1 MKKQSPI
8 IKILLFPI
16 NLLKYEALGIYYTCY
31 ALLYPFI
38 FIFNKIG
45 DIIFKNYEKSS
56 KKNSDIK
63 EMVEEEVNLDSGI
76 SAFKDEEKQVEKKDS
91 KKETKKEDQYKL
103 EYTETLEDKWN
114 KFYNNLS
121 FVKKKK
127 EKDLA
132 QNRSLFEILQTDTER
147 SEKPVT
153 YKYVALDNSGKKV
166 TNTFYAY
173 SKMEVY
179 TYLTGEGYTVL
190 SIETS
195 KYIELFYGPSEFN
208 NFHFK
213 NKDLIFWLTQLS
225 TYLKAGIT
233 LTDSM
238 RILGKQMSKSPRK
251 KKVFDS
257 IIYNLTLGE
266 SFSSALE
273 KQRNSFPALLISMVK
288 AAEATG
294 ELEETLDDLADY
306 YTELENT
313 RKAMINAMSYP
324 AIISIFSIAVVVFI
338 LLYVIPQFEGVY
350 SSTGATLNGYTLW
363 ILNLSKFFDK
373 NFAYIMAGLV
383 LIISV
388 IIALY
393 KNVKSFRKNFQ
404 IFAMKL
410 PLFGNIIIY
419 KEMNIFA
426 KTFASLLKNNVFITD
441 SMNLLSEITTN
452 EVYKEI
458 MFRTINNIARGEK
471 ISTSFKD
478 QWAVPEVAYYMI
490 VTGESTGEL
499 AAMMSKVADYYQ
511 TEHKTIINNMKNFIE
526 PAMII
531 FLAVIVGGIVLAVI
545 LPMFSLYSQ
554 IK

>member
-1 MKKQSPI
+1 MNNQNI
-8 IKILLFPI
+8 ILKILLFPF
-16 NLLKYEALGIYYTCY
+16 NLLKYEVLGIYYTIY

-45 DIIFKNYEKSS
+45 DKIFNNYEK
-56 KKNSDIK
+56 KQKNKVGI
-63 EMVEEEVNLDSGI
+63 ETLEEETVNLDSGVE
-76 SAFKDEEKQVEKKDS
+76 AF
-91 KKETKKEDQYKL
+91 KKETEKTKLNNEPAQKEETKLKYKP
-103 EYTETLEDKWN
+103 TLEDKWQD
-114 KFYNNLS
+114 FYNNLS
-121 FVKKKK
+121 FVKKQK
-127 EKDLA
+127 EA
-132 QNRSLFEILQTDTER
+132 QKIQNQSLYAALQTDTER

-153 YKYVALDNSGKKV
+153 YKYTAIDSSGKKV
-166 TNTFYAY
+166 TGVFYTY

-179 TYLTGEGYTVL
+179 TYLTNEGNTVL
-190 SIETS
+190 TIETN

-208 NFHFK
+208 NYRFR

-238 RILGKQMSKSPRK
+238 RILGKQISKSPRK
-251 KKVFDS
+251 KRVFDS

-294 ELEETLDDLADY
+294 ELEETLDDLASY
-306 YTELENT
+306 YTELDNT

-324 AIISIFSIAVVVFI
+324 AIISVFSIAVVVFI
-338 LLYVIPQFEGVY
+338 MLYVIPQFEGVY
-350 SSTGATLNGYTLW
+350 ASTEATLNGYTLW
-363 ILNLSKFFDK
+363 VINLSKFFDK
-373 NFAYIMAGLV
+373 NFVYLLSGFI
-383 LIISV
+383 LIIVV
-388 IIALY
+388 IIIFY
-393 KNVKSFRKNFQ
+393 KKVKSFRKSLQ

-410 PLFGNIIIY
+410 PIFGKIIIY
-419 KEMNIFA
+419 KEMNVFA

-441 SMNLLSEITTN
+441 SMNLLSEITKN

-458 MFRTINNIARGEK
+458 MFKTINNIAKGEK
-471 ISTSFKD
+471 ISESFKN
-478 QWAVPEVAYYMI
+478 QWAVPEVAYFMI

-499 AAMMSKVADYYQ
+499 AAMMDKVAQYYQ

-526 PAMII
+526 PTMII
-531 FLAVIVGGIVLAVI
+531 FLAVVVGGIVLAVI
-545 LPMFSLYSQ
+545 LPMFSLYNQ

>member
-1 MKKQSPI
+1 MNNQNI
-8 IKILLFPI
+8 ILKILLFPF
-16 NLLKYEALGIYYTCY
+16 NLLKYEVLGIYYTIY

-45 DIIFKNYEKSS
+45 DKIFNNYEK
-56 KKNSDIK
+56 KQKNKVGI
-63 EMVEEEVNLDSGI
+63 ETLEEETINLDSGVE
-76 SAFKDEEKQVEKKDS
+76 AF
-91 KKETKKEDQYKL
+91 KKETEKTKLNNEPAQKEETKL
-103 EYTETLEDKWN
+103 EYKPTLEDKWQD
-114 KFYNNLS
+114 FYNNLS
-121 FVKKKK
+121 FVKKQK
-127 EKDLA
+127 EA
-132 QNRSLFEILQTDTER
+132 QKIQNQSLYAALQTDTER

-153 YKYVALDNSGKKV
+153 YKYTAIDSSGKKV
-166 TNTFYAY
+166 TGVFYAY

-179 TYLTGEGYTVL
+179 TYLTNEGNTVL
-190 SIETS
+190 TIETN

-208 NFHFK
+208 NYRFR

-251 KKVFDS
+251 KRVFDS

-294 ELEETLDDLADY
+294 ELEETLDDLASY
-306 YTELENT
+306 YTELDNT

-324 AIISIFSIAVVVFI
+324 AIISVFSVAVVVFI
-338 LLYVIPQFEGVY
+338 MLYVIPQFEGVY
-350 SSTGATLNGYTLW
+350 ASTEATLNGYTLW
-363 ILNLSKFFDK
+363 VLNLSKFFDK
-373 NFAYIMAGLV
+373 NFVYLLSGFI
-383 LIISV
+383 LIIVV
-388 IIALY
+388 IIIFY
-393 KNVKSFRKNFQ
+393 KKIKSFRKSLQ

-410 PLFGNIIIY
+410 PIFGKIIIY
-419 KEMNIFA
+419 KEMNVFA

-441 SMNLLSEITTN
+441 SMNLLSEITKN

-458 MFRTINNIARGEK
+458 MFKTINNIAKGEK
-471 ISTSFKD
+471 ISESFKN
-478 QWAVPEVAYYMI
+478 QWAVPEVAYFMI

-499 AAMMSKVADYYQ
+499 AAMMDKVAEYYQ

-526 PAMII
+526 PTMII
-531 FLAVIVGGIVLAVI
+531 FLAVVVGGIVLAVI
-545 LPMFSLYSQ
+545 LPMFSLYNQ

>member
-1 MKKQSPI
+1 MNNQNI
-8 IKILLFPI
+8 ILKILLFPF
-16 NLLKYEALGIYYTCY
+16 NLLKYEVLGIYYTIY

-45 DIIFKNYEKSS
+45 DKIFNNYEK
-56 KKNSDIK
+56 KQKNKVGI
-63 EMVEEEVNLDSGI
+63 ETLEEETVNLDSGVE
-76 SAFKDEEKQVEKKDS
+76 AF
-91 KKETKKEDQYKL
+91 KKETEKTKLNNEPAQKEETKLKYKP
-103 EYTETLEDKWN
+103 TLEDKWQD
-114 KFYNNLS
+114 FYNNLS
-121 FVKKKK
+121 FVKKQK
-127 EKDLA
+127 EA
-132 QNRSLFEILQTDTER
+132 QKIQNQSLYAALQTDTER

-153 YKYVALDNSGKKV
+153 YKYTAIDSSGKKV
-166 TNTFYAY
+166 TGVFYAY

-179 TYLTGEGYTVL
+179 TYLTNEGNTVL
-190 SIETS
+190 TIETS

-208 NFHFK
+208 NYRFR

-238 RILGKQMSKSPRK
+238 RILGKQISKSPRK
-251 KKVFDS
+251 KRVFDS

-294 ELEETLDDLADY
+294 ELEETLDDLASY
-306 YTELENT
+306 YTELDNT

-324 AIISIFSIAVVVFI
+324 AIISVFSVAVVVFI
-338 LLYVIPQFEGVY
+338 MLYVIPQFEGVY
-350 SSTGATLNGYTLW
+350 ASTEATLNGYTLW
-363 ILNLSKFFDK
+363 VINLSKFFDK
-373 NFAYIMAGLV
+373 NFVYLLSGFI
-383 LIISV
+383 LIIVV
-388 IIALY
+388 IIIFY
-393 KNVKSFRKNFQ
+393 KKVKSFRKSLQ

-410 PLFGNIIIY
+410 PIFGKIIIY
-419 KEMNIFA
+419 KEMNVFA

-441 SMNLLSEITTN
+441 SMNLLSEITKN

-458 MFRTINNIARGEK
+458 MFKTINNIAKGEK
-471 ISTSFKD
+471 ISESFKN
-478 QWAVPEVAYYMI
+478 QWAVPEVAYFMI

-499 AAMMSKVADYYQ
+499 AAMMDKVAQYYQ

-526 PAMII
+526 PTMII
-531 FLAVIVGGIVLAVI
+531 FLAVVVGGIVLAVI
-545 LPMFSLYSQ
+545 LPMFSLYNQ

>member
-1 MKKQSPI
+1 MNNQNI
-8 IKILLFPI
+8 ILKILLFPF
-16 NLLKYEALGIYYTCY
+16 NLLKYEVLGIYYTIY

-45 DIIFKNYEKSS
+45 DKIFNNYEK
-56 KKNSDIK
+56 KQKNKVGI
-63 EMVEEEVNLDSGI
+63 ETLEEETVNLDSGVE
-76 SAFKDEEKQVEKKDS
+76 AF
-91 KKETKKEDQYKL
+91 KKETEKTKLNNELAQKEETKLKYKP
-103 EYTETLEDKWN
+103 TLEDKWQD
-114 KFYNNLS
+114 FYNNLS
-121 FVKKKK
+121 FVKKQK
-127 EKDLA
+127 EA
-132 QNRSLFEILQTDTER
+132 QKIQNQSLYAALQTDTER

-153 YKYVALDNSGKKV
+153 YKYTAIDSSGKKV
-166 TNTFYAY
+166 TGVFYAY

-179 TYLTGEGYTVL
+179 TYLTNEGNTVL
-190 SIETS
+190 TIETN

-208 NFHFK
+208 NYRFR

-238 RILGKQMSKSPRK
+238 RILGKQISKSPRK
-251 KKVFDS
+251 KRVFDS

-294 ELEETLDDLADY
+294 ELEETLDDLASY
-306 YTELENT
+306 YTELDNT

-324 AIISIFSIAVVVFI
+324 AIISVFSVAVVVFI
-338 LLYVIPQFEGVY
+338 MLYVIPQFEGVY
-350 SSTGATLNGYTLW
+350 ASTEATLNGYTLW
-363 ILNLSKFFDK
+363 VINLSKFFDK
-373 NFAYIMAGLV
+373 NFVYLLSGFI
-383 LIISV
+383 LIIVV
-388 IIALY
+388 IIIFY
-393 KNVKSFRKNFQ
+393 KKVKSFRKSLQ

-410 PLFGNIIIY
+410 PIFGKIIIY
-419 KEMNIFA
+419 KEMNVFA

-441 SMNLLSEITTN
+441 SMNLLSEITKN

-458 MFRTINNIARGEK
+458 MFKTINNIAKGEK
-471 ISTSFKD
+471 ISESFKN
-478 QWAVPEVAYYMI
+478 QWAVPEVAYFMI

-499 AAMMSKVADYYQ
+499 AAMMDKVAQYYQ

-526 PAMII
+526 PTMII
-531 FLAVIVGGIVLAVI
+531 FLAVVVGGIVLAVI
-545 LPMFSLYSQ
+545 LPMFSLYNQ

>member
-1 MKKQSPI
+1 MNNQNI
-8 IKILLFPI
+8 ILKILLFPF
-16 NLLKYEALGIYYTCY
+16 NLLKYEVLGIYYTIY

-45 DIIFKNYEKSS
+45 DKIFNNYEK
-56 KKNSDIK
+56 KQKNKVGI
-63 EMVEEEVNLDSGI
+63 ETLEEETINLDSGVE
-76 SAFKDEEKQVEKKDS
+76 AF
-91 KKETKKEDQYKL
+91 KKETEKTKLNNEPAQKEETKL
-103 EYTETLEDKWN
+103 EYKPTLEDKWQD
-114 KFYNNLS
+114 FYNNLS
-121 FVKKKK
+121 FVKKQK
-127 EKDLA
+127 EA
-132 QNRSLFEILQTDTER
+132 QKIQNQSLYAALQTDTER

-153 YKYVALDNSGKKV
+153 YKYTAIDSSGKKV
-166 TNTFYAY
+166 TGVFYAY

-179 TYLTGEGYTVL
+179 TYLTNEGNTVL
-190 SIETS
+190 TIETN

-208 NFHFK
+208 NYRFR

-251 KKVFDS
+251 KRVFDS

-294 ELEETLDDLADY
+294 ELEETLDDLASY
-306 YTELENT
+306 YTELDNT

-324 AIISIFSIAVVVFI
+324 AIISVFSVAVVVFI
-338 LLYVIPQFEGVY
+338 MLYVIPQFEGVY
-350 SSTGATLNGYTLW
+350 ASTEATLNGYTLW
-363 ILNLSKFFDK
+363 VINLSKFFDK
-373 NFAYIMAGLV
+373 NFVYLLSGFI
-383 LIISV
+383 LIIVV
-388 IIALY
+388 IIILY
-393 KNVKSFRKNFQ
+393 KKVKSFRKSLQ

-410 PLFGNIIIY
+410 PIFGKIIIY
-419 KEMNIFA
+419 KEMNVFA

-441 SMNLLSEITTN
+441 SMNLLSEITKN

-458 MFRTINNIARGEK
+458 MFKTINNIAKGEK
-471 ISTSFKD
+471 ISESFKN
-478 QWAVPEVAYYMI
+478 QWAVPEVAYFMI

-499 AAMMSKVADYYQ
+499 AAMMDKVAQYYQ

-526 PAMII
+526 PTMII
-531 FLAVIVGGIVLAVI
+531 FLAVVVGGIVLAVI
-545 LPMFSLYSQ
+545 LPMFSLYNQ

>member
-1 MKKQSPI
+1 MNNQNI
-8 IKILLFPI
+8 ILKILLFPF
-16 NLLKYEALGIYYTCY
+16 NLLKYEVLGIYYTIY

-45 DIIFKNYEKSS
+45 DKIFNNYEK
-56 KKNSDIK
+56 KQKNKVGI
-63 EMVEEEVNLDSGI
+63 ETLEEETINLDSGVE
-76 SAFKDEEKQVEKKDS
+76 AF
-91 KKETKKEDQYKL
+91 KKETKKTKLNNEPAQKEETKL
-103 EYTETLEDKWN
+103 EYKPTLEDKWQD
-114 KFYNNLS
+114 FYNNLS
-121 FVKKKK
+121 FVKKQK
-127 EKDLA
+127 EA
-132 QNRSLFEILQTDTER
+132 QKIQNQNLYAALQTDTER

-153 YKYVALDNSGKKV
+153 YKYTAIDSSGKKV
-166 TNTFYAY
+166 TGVFYAY

-179 TYLTGEGYTVL
+179 TYLTNEGNTVL
-190 SIETS
+190 TIETN

-208 NFHFK
+208 NYRFR

-251 KKVFDS
+251 KRVFDS

-294 ELEETLDDLADY
+294 ELEETLDDLASY
-306 YTELENT
+306 YTELDNT

-324 AIISIFSIAVVVFI
+324 AIISVFSVAVVVFI
-338 LLYVIPQFEGVY
+338 MLYVIPQFEGVY
-350 SSTGATLNGYTLW
+350 ASTEATLNGYTLW
-363 ILNLSKFFDK
+363 VLNLSKFFDK
-373 NFAYIMAGLV
+373 NFVYLLSGFI
-383 LIISV
+383 LIIVV
-388 IIALY
+388 IIIFY
-393 KNVKSFRKNFQ
+393 KKVKSFRKSLQ

-410 PLFGNIIIY
+410 PIFGKIIIY
-419 KEMNIFA
+419 KEMNVFA

-441 SMNLLSEITTN
+441 SMNLLSEITKN

-458 MFRTINNIARGEK
+458 MFKTINNIAKGEK
-471 ISTSFKD
+471 ISESFKN
-478 QWAVPEVAYYMI
+478 QWAVPEVAYFMI

-499 AAMMSKVADYYQ
+499 AAMMDKVAQYYQ

-526 PAMII
+526 PTMII
-531 FLAVIVGGIVLAVI
+531 FLAVVVGGIVLAVI
-545 LPMFSLYSQ
+545 LPMFSLYNQ

>member
-1 MKKQSPI
+1 MNNQNI
-8 IKILLFPI
+8 ILKILLFPF
-16 NLLKYEALGIYYTCY
+16 NLLKYEVLGIYYTIY

-45 DIIFKNYEKSS
+45 DKIFNNYEK
-56 KKNSDIK
+56 KQKNKVGI
-63 EMVEEEVNLDSGI
+63 ETLEEETINLDSGVE
-76 SAFKDEEKQVEKKDS
+76 AF
-91 KKETKKEDQYKL
+91 KKETKKTKLNNEPAQKEETKL
-103 EYTETLEDKWN
+103 EYKPTLEDKWQD
-114 KFYNNLS
+114 FYNNLS
-121 FVKKKK
+121 FVKKQK
-127 EKDLA
+127 EA
-132 QNRSLFEILQTDTER
+132 QKIQNQSLYAALQTDTER

-153 YKYVALDNSGKKV
+153 YKYTAIDSSGKKV
-166 TNTFYAY
+166 TGVFYAY

-179 TYLTGEGYTVL
+179 TYLTNEGNTVL
-190 SIETS
+190 TIETS

-208 NFHFK
+208 NYRFR

-251 KKVFDS
+251 KRVFDS

-294 ELEETLDDLADY
+294 ELEETLDDLASY
-306 YTELENT
+306 YTELDNT

-324 AIISIFSIAVVVFI
+324 AIISVFSVAVVVFI
-338 LLYVIPQFEGVY
+338 MLYVIPQFEGVY
-350 SSTGATLNGYTLW
+350 ASTEATLNGYTLW
-363 ILNLSKFFDK
+363 VLNLSKFFDK
-373 NFAYIMAGLV
+373 NFVYLLSGFI
-383 LIISV
+383 LIIVV
-388 IIALY
+388 IIIFY
-393 KNVKSFRKNFQ
+393 KKVKSFRKSLQ

-410 PLFGNIIIY
+410 PIFGKIIIY
-419 KEMNIFA
+419 KEMNVFA

-441 SMNLLSEITTN
+441 SMNLLSEITKN

-458 MFRTINNIARGEK
+458 MFKTINNIAKGEK
-471 ISTSFKD
+471 ISESFKN
-478 QWAVPEVAYYMI
+478 QWAVPEVAYFMI

-499 AAMMSKVADYYQ
+499 AAMMDKVAQYYQ

-526 PAMII
+526 PTMII
-531 FLAVIVGGIVLAVI
+531 FLAVVVGGIVLAVI
-545 LPMFSLYSQ
+545 LPMFSLYNQ

>member
-1 MKKQSPI
+1 MNNQNI
-8 IKILLFPI
+8 ILKILLFPF
-16 NLLKYEALGIYYTCY
+16 NLLKYEVLGIYYTIY

-45 DIIFKNYEKSS
+45 DKIFNNYEK
-56 KKNSDIK
+56 KQKNKVGI
-63 EMVEEEVNLDSGI
+63 ETLEEETINLDSGVE
-76 SAFKDEEKQVEKKDS
+76 AF
-91 KKETKKEDQYKL
+91 KKETEKTKLNNEPAQKEEDKL
-103 EYTETLEDKWN
+103 EYKPTLEDKWQD
-114 KFYNNLS
+114 FYNNLS
-121 FVKKKK
+121 FVKKQK
-127 EKDLA
+127 EA
-132 QNRSLFEILQTDTER
+132 QKIQNQSLYAALQTDTER

-153 YKYVALDNSGKKV
+153 YKYTAIDSSGKKV
-166 TNTFYAY
+166 TGVFYAY

-179 TYLTGEGYTVL
+179 TYLTNEGNTVL
-190 SIETS
+190 TIETN

-208 NFHFK
+208 NYRFR

-238 RILGKQMSKSPRK
+238 RILGKQISKSPRK
-251 KKVFDS
+251 KRVFDS

-294 ELEETLDDLADY
+294 ELEETLDDLASY
-306 YTELENT
+306 YTELDNT

-324 AIISIFSIAVVVFI
+324 AIISVFSIAVVVFI
-338 LLYVIPQFEGVY
+338 MLYVIPQFEGVY
-350 SSTGATLNGYTLW
+350 ASTEATLNGYTLW
-363 ILNLSKFFDK
+363 VINLSKFFDK
-373 NFAYIMAGLV
+373 NFMYLLSGFI
-383 LIISV
+383 LIIVV
-388 IIALY
+388 IIIFY
-393 KNVKSFRKNFQ
+393 KKVKSFRKSLQ

-410 PLFGNIIIY
+410 PIFGKIIIY
-419 KEMNIFA
+419 KEMNVFA

-441 SMNLLSEITTN
+441 SMNLLSEITKN

-458 MFRTINNIARGEK
+458 MFKTINNIAKGEK
-471 ISTSFKD
+471 ISESFKN
-478 QWAVPEVAYYMI
+478 QWAVPEVAYFMI

-499 AAMMSKVADYYQ
+499 AAMMDKVAQYYQ

-526 PAMII
+526 PTMII
-531 FLAVIVGGIVLAVI
+531 FLAVVVGGIVLAVI
-545 LPMFSLYSQ
+545 LPMFSLYNQ

>member
-1 MKKQSPI
+1 MNNQNI
-8 IKILLFPI
+8 ILKILLFPF
-16 NLLKYEALGIYYTCY
+16 NLLKYEVLGIYYTIY

-45 DIIFKNYEKSS
+45 DKIFNNYEK
-56 KKNSDIK
+56 KQKNKVGI
-63 EMVEEEVNLDSGI
+63 ETLEEETVNLDSGVE
-76 SAFKDEEKQVEKKDS
+76 AF
-91 KKETKKEDQYKL
+91 KKETEKTKLNNEPAQKEEDKL
-103 EYTETLEDKWN
+103 EYKPTLEDKWQD
-114 KFYNNLS
+114 FYNNLS
-121 FVKKKK
+121 FVKKQK
-127 EKDLA
+127 EA
-132 QNRSLFEILQTDTER
+132 QKIQNQSLYAALQTDTER

-153 YKYVALDNSGKKV
+153 YKYTAIDSSGKKV
-166 TNTFYAY
+166 TGVFYAY

-179 TYLTGEGYTVL
+179 TYLTNEGNTVL
-190 SIETS
+190 TIETN

-208 NFHFK
+208 NYRFR

-238 RILGKQMSKSPRK
+238 RILGKQISKSPRK
-251 KKVFDS
+251 KRVFDS

-294 ELEETLDDLADY
+294 ELEETLDDLASY
-306 YTELENT
+306 YTELDNT

-324 AIISIFSIAVVVFI
+324 AIISVFSIAVVVFI
-338 LLYVIPQFEGVY
+338 MLYVIPQFEGVY
-350 SSTGATLNGYTLW
+350 ASTEATLNGYTLW
-363 ILNLSKFFDK
+363 VINLSKFFDK
-373 NFAYIMAGLV
+373 NFVYLLSGFI
-383 LIISV
+383 LIIVV
-388 IIALY
+388 IIIFY
-393 KNVKSFRKNFQ
+393 KKVKSFRKSLQ

-410 PLFGNIIIY
+410 PIFGKIIIY
-419 KEMNIFA
+419 KEMNVFA

-441 SMNLLSEITTN
+441 SMNLLSEITKN

-458 MFRTINNIARGEK
+458 MFKTINNIAKGEK
-471 ISTSFKD
+471 ISESFKN
-478 QWAVPEVAYYMI
+478 QWAVPEVAYFMI

-499 AAMMSKVADYYQ
+499 AAMMDKVAQYYQ

-526 PAMII
+526 PTMII
-531 FLAVIVGGIVLAVI
+531 FLAVVVGGIVLAVI
-545 LPMFSLYSQ
+545 LPMFSLYNQ

>member
-1 MKKQSPI
+1 MNNQNI
-8 IKILLFPI
+8 ILKILLFPF
-16 NLLKYEALGIYYTCY
+16 NLLKYEVLGIYYTIY

-45 DIIFKNYEKSS
+45 DKIFNNYEK
-56 KKNSDIK
+56 KQKNKVGI
-63 EMVEEEVNLDSGI
+63 ETLEEETINLDSGVE
-76 SAFKDEEKQVEKKDS
+76 AF
-91 KKETKKEDQYKL
+91 KKETEKTKLNNEPAQKEETKL
-103 EYTETLEDKWN
+103 EYKPTLEDKWQD
-114 KFYNNLS
+114 FYNNLS
-121 FVKKKK
+121 FVKKQK
-127 EKDLA
+127 EA
-132 QNRSLFEILQTDTER
+132 QKIQNQSLYAALQTDTER

-153 YKYVALDNSGKKV
+153 YKYTAIDSSGKKV
-166 TNTFYAY
+166 TGVFYAY

-179 TYLTGEGYTVL
+179 TYLTNEGNTVL
-190 SIETS
+190 TIETS

-208 NFHFK
+208 NYRFR

-251 KKVFDS
+251 KRVFDS

-294 ELEETLDDLADY
+294 ELEETLDDLASY
-306 YTELENT
+306 YTELDNT

-324 AIISIFSIAVVVFI
+324 AIISVFSVAVVVFI
-338 LLYVIPQFEGVY
+338 MLYVIPQFEGVY
-350 SSTGATLNGYTLW
+350 ASTEATLNGYTLW
-363 ILNLSKFFDK
+363 VLNLSKFFDK
-373 NFAYIMAGLV
+373 NFVYLLSGFI
-383 LIISV
+383 LIIVV
-388 IIALY
+388 IIIFY
-393 KNVKSFRKNFQ
+393 KKVKSFRKSLQ

-410 PLFGNIIIY
+410 PIFGKIIIY
-419 KEMNIFA
+419 KEMNVFA

-441 SMNLLSEITTN
+441 SMNLLSEITKN

-458 MFRTINNIARGEK
+458 MFKTINNIAKGEK
-471 ISTSFKD
+471 ISESFKN
-478 QWAVPEVAYYMI
+478 QWAVPEVAYFMI

-499 AAMMSKVADYYQ
+499 AAMMDKVAQYYQ

-526 PAMII
+526 PTMII
-531 FLAVIVGGIVLAVI
+531 FLAVVVGGIVLAVI
-545 LPMFSLYSQ
+545 LPMFSLYNQ

>member
-1 MKKQSPI
+1 MNNQNI
-8 IKILLFPI
+8 ILKILLFPF
-16 NLLKYEALGIYYTCY
+16 NLLKYEVLGIYYTIY

-45 DIIFKNYEKSS
+45 DKIFNNYEK
-56 KKNSDIK
+56 KQKNKVGI
-63 EMVEEEVNLDSGI
+63 ETLEEETVNLDSGVE
-76 SAFKDEEKQVEKKDS
+76 AFN
-91 KKETKKEDQYKL
+91 KETKKTKLNNEPAQKEETKLKYKP
-103 EYTETLEDKWN
+103 TLEDKWQD
-114 KFYNNLS
+114 FYNNLS
-121 FVKKKK
+121 FVKKQK
-127 EKDLA
+127 EA
-132 QNRSLFEILQTDTER
+132 QKIQNQSLYAALQTDTER

-153 YKYVALDNSGKKV
+153 YKYTAIDSSGKKV
-166 TNTFYAY
+166 TGVFYAY

-179 TYLTGEGYTVL
+179 TYLTNEGNTVL
-190 SIETS
+190 TIETS

-208 NFHFK
+208 NYRFR

-251 KKVFDS
+251 KRVFDS

-294 ELEETLDDLADY
+294 ELEETLDDLASY
-306 YTELENT
+306 YTELDNT

-324 AIISIFSIAVVVFI
+324 AIISVFSVAVVVFI
-338 LLYVIPQFEGVY
+338 MLYVIPQFEGVY
-350 SSTGATLNGYTLW
+350 ASTEATLNGYTLW
-363 ILNLSKFFDK
+363 VLNLSKFFDK
-373 NFAYIMAGLV
+373 NFVYLLSGFI
-383 LIISV
+383 LIIVV
-388 IIALY
+388 IIIFY
-393 KNVKSFRKNFQ
+393 KKVKSFRKSLQ

-410 PLFGNIIIY
+410 PIFGKIIIY
-419 KEMNIFA
+419 KEMNVFA

-441 SMNLLSEITTN
+441 SMNLLSEITKN

-458 MFRTINNIARGEK
+458 MFKTINNIAKGEK
-471 ISTSFKD
+471 ISESFKN
-478 QWAVPEVAYYMI
+478 QWAVPEVAYFMI

-499 AAMMSKVADYYQ
+499 AAMMDKVAQYYQ

-526 PAMII
+526 PTMII
-531 FLAVIVGGIVLAVI
+531 FLAVVVGGIVLAVI
-545 LPMFSLYSQ
+545 LPMFSLYNQ

>member
-1 MKKQSPI
+1 MNNQNI
-8 IKILLFPI
+8 ILKILLFPF
-16 NLLKYEALGIYYTCY
+16 NLLKYEVLGIYYTIY
-31 ALLYPFI
+31 ALLYPFV

-45 DIIFKNYEKSS
+45 DKIFNNYEK
-56 KKNSDIK
+56 KQKNKVGI
-63 EMVEEEVNLDSGI
+63 ETLEEETINLDSGVE
-76 SAFKDEEKQVEKKDS
+76 AF
-91 KKETKKEDQYKL
+91 KKETKKTKLNNEPAQKEETKL
-103 EYTETLEDKWN
+103 EYKPTLEDKWQD
-114 KFYNNLS
+114 FYNNLS
-121 FVKKKK
+121 FVKKQK
-127 EKDLA
+127 EA
-132 QNRSLFEILQTDTER
+132 QKIQNQSLYAALQTDTER

-153 YKYVALDNSGKKV
+153 YKYTAIDSSGKKV
-166 TNTFYAY
+166 TGVFYAY

-179 TYLTGEGYTVL
+179 TYLTNEGNTVL
-190 SIETS
+190 TIETS

-208 NFHFK
+208 NYRFR

-251 KKVFDS
+251 KRVFDS

-294 ELEETLDDLADY
+294 ELEETLDDLASY
-306 YTELENT
+306 YTELDNT

-324 AIISIFSIAVVVFI
+324 AIISVFSVAVVVFI
-338 LLYVIPQFEGVY
+338 MLYVIPQFEGVY
-350 SSTGATLNGYTLW
+350 ASTEATLNGYTLW
-363 ILNLSKFFDK
+363 VLNLSKFFDK
-373 NFAYIMAGLV
+373 NFVYLLSGFI
-383 LIISV
+383 LIIVV
-388 IIALY
+388 IIIFY
-393 KNVKSFRKNFQ
+393 KKVKSFRKSLQ

-410 PLFGNIIIY
+410 PIFGKIIIY
-419 KEMNIFA
+419 KEMNVFA

-441 SMNLLSEITTN
+441 SMNLLSEITKN

-458 MFRTINNIARGEK
+458 MFKTINNIAKGEK
-471 ISTSFKD
+471 ISESFKN
-478 QWAVPEVAYYMI
+478 QWAVPEVAYFMI

-499 AAMMSKVADYYQ
+499 AAMMDKVAQYYQ

-526 PAMII
+526 PTMII
-531 FLAVIVGGIVLAVI
+531 FLAVVVGGIVLAVI
-545 LPMFSLYSQ
+545 LPMFSLYNQ

>member
-1 MKKQSPI
+1 MNNQNI
-8 IKILLFPI
+8 ILKILLFPF
-16 NLLKYEALGIYYTCY
+16 NLLKYEVLGIYYTIY

-45 DIIFKNYEKSS
+45 DKIFNNYEK
-56 KKNSDIK
+56 KQKNKVGI
-63 EMVEEEVNLDSGI
+63 ETLEEETINLDSGVE
-76 SAFKDEEKQVEKKDS
+76 AF
-91 KKETKKEDQYKL
+91 KKETEKTKLNNEPAQKEEDKL
-103 EYTETLEDKWN
+103 EYKPTLEDKWQD
-114 KFYNNLS
+114 FYNNLS
-121 FVKKKK
+121 FVKKQK
-127 EKDLA
+127 EA
-132 QNRSLFEILQTDTER
+132 QKIQNQNLYAALQTDTER

-153 YKYVALDNSGKKV
+153 YKYTAIDSSGKKV
-166 TNTFYAY
+166 TGVFYAY

-179 TYLTGEGYTVL
+179 TYLTNEGNTVL
-190 SIETS
+190 TIETN

-208 NFHFK
+208 NYRFR

-238 RILGKQMSKSPRK
+238 RILGKQISKSPRK
-251 KKVFDS
+251 KRVFDS

-294 ELEETLDDLADY
+294 ELEETLDDLASY
-306 YTELENT
+306 YTELDNT

-324 AIISIFSIAVVVFI
+324 AIISVFSIAVVVFI
-338 LLYVIPQFEGVY
+338 MLYVIPQFEGVY
-350 SSTGATLNGYTLW
+350 ASTEATLNGYTLW
-363 ILNLSKFFDK
+363 VINLSKFFDK
-373 NFAYIMAGLV
+373 NFVYLLSGFI
-383 LIISV
+383 LIIVV
-388 IIALY
+388 IIIFY
-393 KNVKSFRKNFQ
+393 KKVKSFRKSLQ

-410 PLFGNIIIY
+410 PIFGKIIIY
-419 KEMNIFA
+419 KEMNVFA

-441 SMNLLSEITTN
+441 SMNLLSEITKN

-458 MFRTINNIARGEK
+458 MFKTINNIAKGEK
-471 ISTSFKD
+471 ISESFKN
-478 QWAVPEVAYYMI
+478 QWAVPEVAYFMI

-499 AAMMSKVADYYQ
+499 AAMMDKVAQYYQ

-526 PAMII
+526 PTMII
-531 FLAVIVGGIVLAVI
+531 FLAVVVGGIVLAVI
-545 LPMFSLYSQ
+545 LPMFSLYNQ

>member
-16 NLLKYEALGIYYTCY
+16 NLLKYEALGIYYTLY

-38 FIFNKIG
+38 FIFNKLG
-45 DIIFKNYEKSS
+45 DVIFKKYEKTS

-63 EMVEEEVNLDSGI
+63 EIVEEEVNLDSGT
-76 SAFKDEEKQVEKKDS
+76 SAFKEESKTKADD
-91 KKETKKEDQYKL
+91 KKEIKQDDPYKI

-121 FVKKKK
+121 FVKKRK
-127 EKDLA
+127 EKELA
-132 QNRSLFEILQTDTER
+132 QNRSLYEILQRDTER
-147 SEKPVT
+147 SEKPLT
-153 YKYVALDNSGKKV
+153 YKYVALDSSGKKV

-179 TYLTGEGYTVL
+179 TYLSGEGYTVL

-208 NFHFK
+208 NFRFK

-238 RILGKQMSKSPRK
+238 RILGKQMSKSPKK

-273 KQRNSFPALLISMVK
+273 KQQNSFPALLISMVK

-294 ELEETLDDLADY
+294 ELEETLDDLANY

-324 AIISIFSIAVVVFI
+324 AIISVFSIGVIVFI
-338 LLYVIPQFEGVY
+338 MLYVIPQFEGVY
-350 SSTGATLNGYTLW
+350 ASTGASLNGYTLW
-363 ILNLSKFFDK
+363 ILNVSKFFDT
-373 NFAYIMAGLV
+373 NFILIMGSIVAII
-383 LIISV
+383 LITV
-388 IIALY
+388 VLY
-393 KNVKSFRKNFQ
+393 KKVKSFRKNLQ
-404 IFAMKL
+404 ILGMKL
-410 PLFGNIIIY
+410 PVFGNIIIY

-511 TEHKTIINNMKNFIE
+511 TEHKTIINNMKSFIE
-526 PAMII
+526 PVMII
-531 FLAVIVGGIVLAVI
+531 FLAVVVGGIVLAVI
-545 LPMFSLYSQ
+545 LPMFSLYNQ

>member
-1 MKKQSPI
+1 MNNQNI
-8 IKILLFPI
+8 ILKILLFPF
-16 NLLKYEALGIYYTCY
+16 NLLKYEVLGIYYTIY

-45 DIIFKNYEKSS
+45 DKIFNNYEK
-56 KKNSDIK
+56 KQKNKVGI
-63 EMVEEEVNLDSGI
+63 ETLEEETVNLDSGVE
-76 SAFKDEEKQVEKKDS
+76 AFN
-91 KKETKKEDQYKL
+91 KETKKTKLNNEPAQKEETKLKYKP
-103 EYTETLEDKWN
+103 TLEDKWQD
-114 KFYNNLS
+114 FYNNLS
-121 FVKKKK
+121 FVKKQK
-127 EKDLA
+127 EA
-132 QNRSLFEILQTDTER
+132 QKIQNQSLYAALQTDTER

-153 YKYVALDNSGKKV
+153 YKYTAIDSSGKKV
-166 TNTFYAY
+166 TGVFYAY

-179 TYLTGEGYTVL
+179 TYLTNEGNTVL
-190 SIETS
+190 TIETN

-208 NFHFK
+208 NYRFR

-251 KKVFDS
+251 KRVFDS

-294 ELEETLDDLADY
+294 ELEETLDDLASY
-306 YTELENT
+306 YTELDNT

-324 AIISIFSIAVVVFI
+324 AIISVFSVAVVVFI
-338 LLYVIPQFEGVY
+338 MLYVIPQFEGVY
-350 SSTGATLNGYTLW
+350 ASTEATLNGYTLW
-363 ILNLSKFFDK
+363 VLNLSKFFDK
-373 NFAYIMAGLV
+373 NFVYLLSGFI
-383 LIISV
+383 LIIVV
-388 IIALY
+388 IIIFY
-393 KNVKSFRKNFQ
+393 KKVKSFRKSLQ

-410 PLFGNIIIY
+410 PIFGKIIIY
-419 KEMNIFA
+419 KEMNVFA

-441 SMNLLSEITTN
+441 SMNLLSEITKN

-458 MFRTINNIARGEK
+458 MFKTINNIAKGEK
-471 ISTSFKD
+471 ISESFKN
-478 QWAVPEVAYYMI
+478 QWAVPEVAYFMI

-499 AAMMSKVADYYQ
+499 AAMMDKVAQYYQ

-526 PAMII
+526 PTMII
-531 FLAVIVGGIVLAVI
+531 FLAVVVGGIVLAVI
-545 LPMFSLYSQ
+545 LPMFSLYNQ

>member
-1 MKKQSPI
+1 MNNQNI
-8 IKILLFPI
+8 ILKILLFPF
-16 NLLKYEALGIYYTCY
+16 NLLKYEVLGIYYTIY

-45 DIIFKNYEKSS
+45 DKIFNNYEK
-56 KKNSDIK
+56 KQKNKVGI
-63 EMVEEEVNLDSGI
+63 ETLEEETVNLDSGVE
-76 SAFKDEEKQVEKKDS
+76 AF
-91 KKETKKEDQYKL
+91 KKETKKTKLNNEPAQKEETKL
-103 EYTETLEDKWN
+103 EYKPTLEDKWQD
-114 KFYNNLS
+114 FYNNLS
-121 FVKKKK
+121 FVKKQK
-127 EKDLA
+127 EA
-132 QNRSLFEILQTDTER
+132 QKIQNQSLYAALQTDTER

-153 YKYVALDNSGKKV
+153 YKYTAIDSSGKKV
-166 TNTFYAY
+166 TGVFYAY

-179 TYLTGEGYTVL
+179 TYLTNEGNTVL
-190 SIETS
+190 TIETN

-208 NFHFK
+208 NYRFR

-251 KKVFDS
+251 KRVFDS

-294 ELEETLDDLADY
+294 ELEETLDDLASY
-306 YTELENT
+306 YTELDNT

-324 AIISIFSIAVVVFI
+324 AIISVFSVAVVVFI
-338 LLYVIPQFEGVY
+338 MLYVIPQFEGVY
-350 SSTGATLNGYTLW
+350 ASTEATLNGYTLW
-363 ILNLSKFFDK
+363 VLNLSKFFDK
-373 NFAYIMAGLV
+373 NFVYLLSGFI
-383 LIISV
+383 LIIVV
-388 IIALY
+388 IIIFY
-393 KNVKSFRKNFQ
+393 KKVKSFRKSLQ

-410 PLFGNIIIY
+410 PIFGKIIIY
-419 KEMNIFA
+419 KEMNVFA

-441 SMNLLSEITTN
+441 SMNLLSEITKN

-458 MFRTINNIARGEK
+458 MFKTINNIAKGEK
-471 ISTSFKD
+471 ISESFKN
-478 QWAVPEVAYYMI
+478 QWAVPEVAYFMI

-499 AAMMSKVADYYQ
+499 AAMMDKVAQYYQ

-526 PAMII
+526 PTMII
-531 FLAVIVGGIVLAVI
+531 FLAVVVGGIVLAVI
-545 LPMFSLYSQ
+545 LPMFSLYNQ

>member
-1 MKKQSPI
+1 MNNQNI
-8 IKILLFPI
+8 ILKILLFPF
-16 NLLKYEALGIYYTCY
+16 NLLKYEVLGIYYTIY

-45 DIIFKNYEKSS
+45 DKIFNNYEK
-56 KKNSDIK
+56 KQKNKVGI
-63 EMVEEEVNLDSGI
+63 ETLEEETINLDSGVE
-76 SAFKDEEKQVEKKDS
+76 AF
-91 KKETKKEDQYKL
+91 KKETAKTKLNNEPAQKEETKL
-103 EYTETLEDKWN
+103 EYKPTLEDKWQD
-114 KFYNNLS
+114 FYNNLS
-121 FVKKKK
+121 FVKKQK
-127 EKDLA
+127 EA
-132 QNRSLFEILQTDTER
+132 QKIQNQSLYAALQTDTER

-153 YKYVALDNSGKKV
+153 YKYTAIDSSGKKV
-166 TNTFYAY
+166 TGVFYAY

-179 TYLTGEGYTVL
+179 TYLTNEGNTVL
-190 SIETS
+190 TIETN

-208 NFHFK
+208 NYRFR

-238 RILGKQMSKSPRK
+238 RILGKQISKSPRK
-251 KKVFDS
+251 KRVFDS

-294 ELEETLDDLADY
+294 ELEETLDDLASY
-306 YTELENT
+306 YTELDNT

-324 AIISIFSIAVVVFI
+324 AIISVFSIAVVVFI
-338 LLYVIPQFEGVY
+338 MLYVIPQFEGVY
-350 SSTGATLNGYTLW
+350 ASTEATLNGYTLW
-363 ILNLSKFFDK
+363 VINLSKFFDK
-373 NFAYIMAGLV
+373 NFVYLLSGFI
-383 LIISV
+383 LIIVV
-388 IIALY
+388 IIIFY
-393 KNVKSFRKNFQ
+393 KKVKSFRKSLQ

-410 PLFGNIIIY
+410 PIFGKIIIY
-419 KEMNIFA
+419 KEMNVFA

-441 SMNLLSEITTN
+441 SMNLLSEITKN

-458 MFRTINNIARGEK
+458 MFKTINNIAKGEK
-471 ISTSFKD
+471 ISESFKN
-478 QWAVPEVAYYMI
+478 QWAVPEVAYFMI

-499 AAMMSKVADYYQ
+499 AAMMDKVAQYYQ

-526 PAMII
+526 PTMII
-531 FLAVIVGGIVLAVI
+531 FLAVVVGGIVLAVI
-545 LPMFSLYSQ
+545 LPMFSLYNQ

>member
-1 MKKQSPI
+1 MNNQNI
-8 IKILLFPI
+8 ILKILLFPF
-16 NLLKYEALGIYYTCY
+16 NLLKYEVLGIYYTIY

-45 DIIFKNYEKSS
+45 DKIFNNYEK
-56 KKNSDIK
+56 KQKNKVGI
-63 EMVEEEVNLDSGI
+63 ETLEEETINLDSGVE
-76 SAFKDEEKQVEKKDS
+76 AF
-91 KKETKKEDQYKL
+91 KKETKKTKLNNEPAQKEEDKL
-103 EYTETLEDKWN
+103 EYKPTLEDKWQD
-114 KFYNNLS
+114 FYNNLS
-121 FVKKKK
+121 FVKKQK
-127 EKDLA
+127 EA
-132 QNRSLFEILQTDTER
+132 QKIQNQSLYAALQTDTER

-153 YKYVALDNSGKKV
+153 YKYTAIDSSGKKV
-166 TNTFYAY
+166 TGVFYAY

-179 TYLTGEGYTVL
+179 TYLTNEGNTVL
-190 SIETS
+190 TIETN

-208 NFHFK
+208 NYRFR

-238 RILGKQMSKSPRK
+238 RILGKQISKSPRK
-251 KKVFDS
+251 KRVFDS

-294 ELEETLDDLADY
+294 ELEETLDDLASY
-306 YTELENT
+306 YTELDNT

-324 AIISIFSIAVVVFI
+324 AIISVFSIAVVVFI
-338 LLYVIPQFEGVY
+338 MLYVIPQFEGVY
-350 SSTGATLNGYTLW
+350 ASTEATLNGYTLW
-363 ILNLSKFFDK
+363 VINLSKFFDK
-373 NFAYIMAGLV
+373 NFVYLLSGFI
-383 LIISV
+383 LIIVV
-388 IIALY
+388 IIILY
-393 KNVKSFRKNFQ
+393 KKVKSFRKSLQ

-410 PLFGNIIIY
+410 PIFGKIIIY
-419 KEMNIFA
+419 KEMNVFA

-441 SMNLLSEITTN
+441 SMNLLSEITKN

-458 MFRTINNIARGEK
+458 MFKTINNIAKGEK
-471 ISTSFKD
+471 ISESFKN
-478 QWAVPEVAYYMI
+478 QWAVPEVAYFMI

-499 AAMMSKVADYYQ
+499 AAMMDKVAQYYQ

-526 PAMII
+526 PTMII
-531 FLAVIVGGIVLAVI
+531 FLAVVVGGIVLAVI
-545 LPMFSLYSQ
+545 LPMFSLYNQ

>member
-1 MKKQSPI
+1 MNNQNI
-8 IKILLFPI
+8 ILKILLFPF
-16 NLLKYEALGIYYTCY
+16 NLLKYEVLGIYYTIY

-45 DIIFKNYEKSS
+45 DKIFNNYEK
-56 KKNSDIK
+56 KQKNKVGI
-63 EMVEEEVNLDSGI
+63 ETLEEETVNLDSGVE
-76 SAFKDEEKQVEKKDS
+76 AF
-91 KKETKKEDQYKL
+91 KKETEKTKLNNEPAQKEETKLKYKP
-103 EYTETLEDKWN
+103 TLEDKWQD
-114 KFYNNLS
+114 FYNNLS
-121 FVKKKK
+121 FVKKQK
-127 EKDLA
+127 EA
-132 QNRSLFEILQTDTER
+132 QKIQNQSLYAALQTDTER

-153 YKYVALDNSGKKV
+153 YKYTAIDSSGKKV
-166 TNTFYAY
+166 TGVFYAY

-179 TYLTGEGYTVL
+179 TYLTNEGNTVL
-190 SIETS
+190 TIETS

-208 NFHFK
+208 NYRFR

-251 KKVFDS
+251 KRVFDS

-294 ELEETLDDLADY
+294 ELEETLDDLASY
-306 YTELENT
+306 YTELDNT

-324 AIISIFSIAVVVFI
+324 AIISVFSVAVVVFI
-338 LLYVIPQFEGVY
+338 MLYVIPQFEGVY
-350 SSTGATLNGYTLW
+350 ASTEATLNGYTLW
-363 ILNLSKFFDK
+363 VLNLSKFFDK
-373 NFAYIMAGLV
+373 NFVYLLSGFI
-383 LIISV
+383 LIIVV
-388 IIALY
+388 IIILY
-393 KNVKSFRKNFQ
+393 KKVKSFRKSLQ

-410 PLFGNIIIY
+410 PIFGKIIIY
-419 KEMNIFA
+419 KEMNVFA

-441 SMNLLSEITTN
+441 SMNLLSEITKN

-458 MFRTINNIARGEK
+458 MFKTINNIAKGEK
-471 ISTSFKD
+471 ISESFKN
-478 QWAVPEVAYYMI
+478 QWAVPEVAYFMI

-499 AAMMSKVADYYQ
+499 AAMMDKVAQYYQ

-526 PAMII
+526 PTMII
-531 FLAVIVGGIVLAVI
+531 FLAVVVGGIVLAVI
-545 LPMFSLYSQ
+545 LPMFSLYNQ

>member
-1 MKKQSPI
+1 MNNQNI
-8 IKILLFPI
+8 ILKILLFPF
-16 NLLKYEALGIYYTCY
+16 NLLKYEVLGIYYTIY

-45 DIIFKNYEKSS
+45 DKIFNNYEK
-56 KKNSDIK
+56 KQKNKVGI
-63 EMVEEEVNLDSGI
+63 ETLEEETINLDSGVE
-76 SAFKDEEKQVEKKDS
+76 AF
-91 KKETKKEDQYKL
+91 KKETEKTKLNNEPAQKEETKL
-103 EYTETLEDKWN
+103 EYKPTLEDKWQD
-114 KFYNNLS
+114 FYNNLS
-121 FVKKKK
+121 FVKKQK
-127 EKDLA
+127 EA
-132 QNRSLFEILQTDTER
+132 QKIQNQSLYAALQTDTER

-153 YKYVALDNSGKKV
+153 YKYTAIDSSGKKV
-166 TNTFYAY
+166 TGVFYAY

-179 TYLTGEGYTVL
+179 TYLTNEGNTVL
-190 SIETS
+190 TIETS

-208 NFHFK
+208 NYRFR

-251 KKVFDS
+251 KRVFDS

-294 ELEETLDDLADY
+294 ELEETLDDLASY
-306 YTELENT
+306 YTELDNT

-324 AIISIFSIAVVVFI
+324 AIISVFSVAVVVFI
-338 LLYVIPQFEGVY
+338 MLYVIPQFEGVY
-350 SSTGATLNGYTLW
+350 ASTEATLNGYTLW
-363 ILNLSKFFDK
+363 VINLSKFFDK
-373 NFAYIMAGLV
+373 NFVYLLSGFI
-383 LIISV
+383 LIIVV
-388 IIALY
+388 IIIFY
-393 KNVKSFRKNFQ
+393 KKVKSFRKSLQ

-410 PLFGNIIIY
+410 PIFGKIIIY
-419 KEMNIFA
+419 KEMNVFA

-441 SMNLLSEITTN
+441 SMNLLSEITKN

-458 MFRTINNIARGEK
+458 MFKTINNIAKGEK
-471 ISTSFKD
+471 ISESFKN
-478 QWAVPEVAYYMI
+478 QWAVPEVAYFMI

-499 AAMMSKVADYYQ
+499 AAMMDKVAQYYQ

-526 PAMII
+526 PTMII
-531 FLAVIVGGIVLAVI
+531 FLAVVVGGIVLAVI
-545 LPMFSLYSQ
+545 LPMFSLYNQ

>member
-1 MKKQSPI
+1 MNNQNI
-8 IKILLFPI
+8 ILKILLFPF
-16 NLLKYEALGIYYTCY
+16 NLLKYEVLGIYYTIY

-45 DIIFKNYEKSS
+45 DKIFNNYEK
-56 KKNSDIK
+56 KQKNKVGI
-63 EMVEEEVNLDSGI
+63 ETLEEETVNLDSGVE
-76 SAFKDEEKQVEKKDS
+76 AF
-91 KKETKKEDQYKL
+91 KKETKKTKLNNEPAQKEETKLKYKP
-103 EYTETLEDKWN
+103 TLEDKWQD
-114 KFYNNLS
+114 FYNNLS
-121 FVKKKK
+121 FVKKQK
-127 EKDLA
+127 EA
-132 QNRSLFEILQTDTER
+132 QKIQNQSLYAALQTDTER

-153 YKYVALDNSGKKV
+153 YKYTAIDSSGKKV
-166 TNTFYAY
+166 TGVFYAY

-179 TYLTGEGYTVL
+179 TYLTNEGNTVL
-190 SIETS
+190 TIETN

-208 NFHFK
+208 NYRFR

-251 KKVFDS
+251 KRVFDS

-294 ELEETLDDLADY
+294 ELEETLDDLASY
-306 YTELENT
+306 YTELDNT

-324 AIISIFSIAVVVFI
+324 AIISVFSVAVVVFI
-338 LLYVIPQFEGVY
+338 MLYVIPQFEGVY
-350 SSTGATLNGYTLW
+350 ASTEATLNGYTLW
-363 ILNLSKFFDK
+363 VINLSKFFDK
-373 NFAYIMAGLV
+373 NFVYLLSGFI
-383 LIISV
+383 LIIVV
-388 IIALY
+388 IIIFY
-393 KNVKSFRKNFQ
+393 KKVKSFRKSLQ

-410 PLFGNIIIY
+410 PIFGKIIIY
-419 KEMNIFA
+419 KEMNVFA

-441 SMNLLSEITTN
+441 SMNLLSEITKN

-458 MFRTINNIARGEK
+458 MFKTINNIAKGEK
-471 ISTSFKD
+471 ISESFKN
-478 QWAVPEVAYYMI
+478 QWAVPEVAYFMI

-499 AAMMSKVADYYQ
+499 AAMMDKVAQYYQ

-526 PAMII
+526 PTMII
-531 FLAVIVGGIVLAVI
+531 FLAVVVGGIVLAVI
-545 LPMFSLYSQ
+545 LPMFSLYNQ

>member
-1 MKKQSPI
+1 MNNQNI
-8 IKILLFPI
+8 ILKILLFPF
-16 NLLKYEALGIYYTCY
+16 NLLKYEVLGIYYTIY

-45 DIIFKNYEKSS
+45 DKIFNNYEK
-56 KKNSDIK
+56 KQKNKVGI
-63 EMVEEEVNLDSGI
+63 ETLEEETVNLDSGVE
-76 SAFKDEEKQVEKKDS
+76 AF
-91 KKETKKEDQYKL
+91 KKETEKTKLNNEPAQKEETKLKYKP
-103 EYTETLEDKWN
+103 TLEDKWQD
-114 KFYNNLS
+114 FYNNLS
-121 FVKKKK
+121 FVKKQK
-127 EKDLA
+127 EA
-132 QNRSLFEILQTDTER
+132 QKIQNQSLYAALQTDTER

-153 YKYVALDNSGKKV
+153 YKYTAIDSSGKKV
-166 TNTFYAY
+166 TGVFYAY

-179 TYLTGEGYTVL
+179 TYLTNEGNTVL
-190 SIETS
+190 TIETS

-208 NFHFK
+208 NYRFR

-251 KKVFDS
+251 KRVFDS

-294 ELEETLDDLADY
+294 ELEETLDDLASY
-306 YTELENT
+306 YTELDNT

-324 AIISIFSIAVVVFI
+324 AIISVFSIAVVVFI
-338 LLYVIPQFEGVY
+338 MLYVIPQFEGVY
-350 SSTGATLNGYTLW
+350 ASTEATLNGYTLW
-363 ILNLSKFFDK
+363 VINLSKFFDK
-373 NFAYIMAGLV
+373 NFVYLLSGFI
-383 LIISV
+383 LIIVV
-388 IIALY
+388 IIIFY
-393 KNVKSFRKNFQ
+393 KKVKSFRKSLQ

-410 PLFGNIIIY
+410 PIFGKIIIY
-419 KEMNIFA
+419 KEMNVFT

-441 SMNLLSEITTN
+441 SMNLLSEITKN

-458 MFRTINNIARGEK
+458 MFKTINNIAKGEK
-471 ISTSFKD
+471 ISESFKN
-478 QWAVPEVAYYMI
+478 QWAVPEVAYFMI

-499 AAMMSKVADYYQ
+499 AAMMDKVAQYYQ

-526 PAMII
+526 PTMII
-531 FLAVIVGGIVLAVI
+531 FLAVVVGGIVLAVI
-545 LPMFSLYSQ
+545 LPMFSLYNQ

>member
-1 MKKQSPI
+1 MNNQNI
-8 IKILLFPI
+8 ILKILLFPF
-16 NLLKYEALGIYYTCY
+16 NLLKYEVLGIYYTIY

-45 DIIFKNYEKSS
+45 DKIFNNYEK
-56 KKNSDIK
+56 KQKNKVGI
-63 EMVEEEVNLDSGI
+63 ETLEEETINLDSGVE
-76 SAFKDEEKQVEKKDS
+76 AFKKEMEKTKLNNEPAQKE
-91 KKETKKEDQYKL
+91 ETKLKYKP
-103 EYTETLEDKWN
+103 TLEDKWQD
-114 KFYNNLS
+114 FYNNLS
-121 FVKKKK
+121 FVKKQK
-127 EKDLA
+127 EA
-132 QNRSLFEILQTDTER
+132 QKIQNQSLYAALQTDTER

-153 YKYVALDNSGKKV
+153 YKYTAIDSSGKKV
-166 TNTFYAY
+166 TGVFYAY

-179 TYLTGEGYTVL
+179 TYLTNEGNTVL
-190 SIETS
+190 TIETS

-208 NFHFK
+208 NYRFR

-251 KKVFDS
+251 KRVFDS

-294 ELEETLDDLADY
+294 ELEETLDDLASY
-306 YTELENT
+306 YTELDNT

-324 AIISIFSIAVVVFI
+324 AIISVFSVAVVVFI
-338 LLYVIPQFEGVY
+338 MLYVIPQFEGVY
-350 SSTGATLNGYTLW
+350 ASTEATLNGYTLW
-363 ILNLSKFFDK
+363 VLNLSKFFDK
-373 NFAYIMAGLV
+373 NFVYLLSGFI
-383 LIISV
+383 LIIVV
-388 IIALY
+388 IIIFY
-393 KNVKSFRKNFQ
+393 KKVKSFRKSLQ

-410 PLFGNIIIY
+410 PIFGKIIIY
-419 KEMNIFA
+419 KEMNVFA

-441 SMNLLSEITTN
+441 SMNLLSEITKN

-458 MFRTINNIARGEK
+458 MFKTINNIAKGEK
-471 ISTSFKD
+471 ISESFKN
-478 QWAVPEVAYYMI
+478 QWAVPEVAYFMI

-499 AAMMSKVADYYQ
+499 AAMMDKVAQYYQ

-526 PAMII
+526 PTMII
-531 FLAVIVGGIVLAVI
+531 FLAVVVGGIVLAVI
-545 LPMFSLYSQ
+545 LPMFSLYNQ

>member
-16 NLLKYEALGIYYTCY
+16 NLLKYEVLGIYYTLY

-38 FIFNKIG
+38 FIFNKLG
-45 DIIFKNYEKSS
+45 DVIFKKYEKSS
-56 KKNSDIK
+56 KKNSNIK
-63 EMVEEEVNLDSGI
+63 EIVEEEVNLDSGT
-76 SAFKDEEKQVEKKDS
+76 SAFKEESKTKADD
-91 KKETKKEDQYKL
+91 KKEIKQDDPYKI

-121 FVKKKK
+121 FVKKRK
-127 EKDLA
+127 EKELA
-132 QNRSLFEILQTDTER
+132 QNRSLYEILQRDTER
-147 SEKPVT
+147 SEKPLT
-153 YKYVALDNSGKKV
+153 YKYVALDSSGKKV

-179 TYLTGEGYTVL
+179 TYLSGEGYTVL

-208 NFHFK
+208 NFRFK

-273 KQRNSFPALLISMVK
+273 KQQNSFPALLISMVK

-294 ELEETLDDLADY
+294 ELEETLDDLANY

-324 AIISIFSIAVVVFI
+324 AIISVFSIGVIVFI
-338 LLYVIPQFEGVY
+338 MLYVIPQFEGVY
-350 SSTGATLNGYTLW
+350 ASTGASLNGYTLW
-363 ILNLSKFFDK
+363 ILNVSKFFDT
-373 NFAYIMAGLV
+373 NFILIMGSIV
-383 LIISV
+383 TIILITV
-388 IIALY
+388 VLY
-393 KNVKSFRKNFQ
+393 KKVKSFRKNLQ
-404 IFAMKL
+404 ILGMKL
-410 PLFGNIIIY
+410 PVFGNIIIY

-511 TEHKTIINNMKNFIE
+511 TEHKTIINNMKSFIE
-526 PAMII
+526 PVMII
-531 FLAVIVGGIVLAVI
+531 FLAVVVGGIVLAVI
-545 LPMFSLYSQ
+545 LPMFSLYNQ

>member
-1 MKKQSPI
+1 MNNQNI
-8 IKILLFPI
+8 ILKILLFPF
-16 NLLKYEALGIYYTCY
+16 NLLKYEVLGIYYTIY

-45 DIIFKNYEKSS
+45 DKIFNNYEK
-56 KKNSDIK
+56 KQKNKVGI
-63 EMVEEEVNLDSGI
+63 ETLEEETINLDSGVE
-76 SAFKDEEKQVEKKDS
+76 AF
-91 KKETKKEDQYKL
+91 KKETEKTKLNNEPAQKEETKL
-103 EYTETLEDKWN
+103 EYKPTLEDKWQD
-114 KFYNNLS
+114 FYNNLS
-121 FVKKKK
+121 FVKKQK
-127 EKDLA
+127 EA
-132 QNRSLFEILQTDTER
+132 QKIQNQSLYAALQTDTER

-153 YKYVALDNSGKKV
+153 YKYTAIDSSGKKV
-166 TNTFYAY
+166 TGVFYAY

-179 TYLTGEGYTVL
+179 TYLTNEGNTVL
-190 SIETS
+190 TIETN

-208 NFHFK
+208 NYRFR

-251 KKVFDS
+251 KRVFDS

-294 ELEETLDDLADY
+294 ELEETLDDLASY
-306 YTELENT
+306 YTELDNT

-324 AIISIFSIAVVVFI
+324 AIISVFSVAVVVFI
-338 LLYVIPQFEGVY
+338 MLYVIPQFEGVY
-350 SSTGATLNGYTLW
+350 ASTEATLNGYTLW
-363 ILNLSKFFDK
+363 VINLSKFFDK
-373 NFAYIMAGLV
+373 NFVYLLSGFI
-383 LIISV
+383 LIIVV
-388 IIALY
+388 IIIFY
-393 KNVKSFRKNFQ
+393 KKVKSFRKSLQ

-410 PLFGNIIIY
+410 PIFGKIIIY
-419 KEMNIFA
+419 KEMNVFA

-441 SMNLLSEITTN
+441 SMNLLSEITKN

-458 MFRTINNIARGEK
+458 MFKTINNIAKGEK
-471 ISTSFKD
+471 ISESFKN
-478 QWAVPEVAYYMI
+478 QWAVPEVAYFMI

-499 AAMMSKVADYYQ
+499 AAMMDKVAQYYQ

-526 PAMII
+526 PTMII
-531 FLAVIVGGIVLAVI
+531 FLAVVVGGIVLAVI
-545 LPMFSLYSQ
+545 LPMFSLYNQ

>member
-1 MKKQSPI
+1 MNNQNI
-8 IKILLFPI
+8 ILKILLFPF
-16 NLLKYEALGIYYTCY
+16 NLLKYEVLGIYYTIY

-45 DIIFKNYEKSS
+45 DKIFNNYEK
-56 KKNSDIK
+56 KQKNKVGI
-63 EMVEEEVNLDSGI
+63 ETLEEETINLDSGVE
-76 SAFKDEEKQVEKKDS
+76 AF
-91 KKETKKEDQYKL
+91 KKETEKTKLNNEPAQKEETKL
-103 EYTETLEDKWN
+103 EYKPTLEDKWQD
-114 KFYNNLS
+114 FYNNLS
-121 FVKKKK
+121 FVKKQK
-127 EKDLA
+127 EA
-132 QNRSLFEILQTDTER
+132 QKIQNQSLYAALQTDTER

-153 YKYVALDNSGKKV
+153 YKYTAIDSSGKKV
-166 TNTFYAY
+166 TGVFYAY

-179 TYLTGEGYTVL
+179 TYLTNEGNTVL
-190 SIETS
+190 TIETN

-208 NFHFK
+208 NYRFR

-251 KKVFDS
+251 KRVFDS

-294 ELEETLDDLADY
+294 ELEETLDDLASY
-306 YTELENT
+306 YTELDNT

-324 AIISIFSIAVVVFI
+324 AIISVFSVAVVVFI
-338 LLYVIPQFEGVY
+338 MLYVIPQFEGVY
-350 SSTGATLNGYTLW
+350 ASTEATLNGYTLW
-363 ILNLSKFFDK
+363 VLNLSKFFDK
-373 NFAYIMAGLV
+373 NFVYLLSGFI
-383 LIISV
+383 LIIVV
-388 IIALY
+388 IIIFY
-393 KNVKSFRKNFQ
+393 KKIKSFRKSLQ

-410 PLFGNIIIY
+410 PIFGKIIIY
-419 KEMNIFA
+419 KEMNVFA

-441 SMNLLSEITTN
+441 SMNLLSEITKN

-458 MFRTINNIARGEK
+458 MFKTINNIAKGEK
-471 ISTSFKD
+471 ISESFKN
-478 QWAVPEVAYYMI
+478 QWAVPEVAYFMI

-499 AAMMSKVADYYQ
+499 AAMMDKVAQYYQ

-526 PAMII
+526 PTMII
-531 FLAVIVGGIVLAVI
+531 FLAVVVGGIVLAVI
-545 LPMFSLYSQ
+545 LPMFSLYNQ

>member
-1 MKKQSPI
+1 MNNQNI
-8 IKILLFPI
+8 ILKILLFPF
-16 NLLKYEALGIYYTCY
+16 NLLKYEVLGIYYTIY

-45 DIIFKNYEKSS
+45 DKIFNNYEK
-56 KKNSDIK
+56 KQKNKVGI
-63 EMVEEEVNLDSGI
+63 ETLEEETVNLDSGVE
-76 SAFKDEEKQVEKKDS
+76 AF
-91 KKETKKEDQYKL
+91 KKETEKTKLNNEPAQKEETKLKYKP
-103 EYTETLEDKWN
+103 TLEDKWQD
-114 KFYNNLS
+114 FYNNLS
-121 FVKKKK
+121 FVKKQK
-127 EKDLA
+127 EA
-132 QNRSLFEILQTDTER
+132 QKIQNQSLYAALQTDTER

-153 YKYVALDNSGKKV
+153 YKYTAIDSSGKKV
-166 TNTFYAY
+166 TGVFYAY

-179 TYLTGEGYTVL
+179 TYLTNEGNTVL
-190 SIETS
+190 TIETN

-208 NFHFK
+208 NYRFR

-251 KKVFDS
+251 KRVFDS

-294 ELEETLDDLADY
+294 ELEETLDDLASY
-306 YTELENT
+306 YTELDNT

-324 AIISIFSIAVVVFI
+324 AIISVFSVAVVVFI
-338 LLYVIPQFEGVY
+338 MLYVIPQFEGVY
-350 SSTGATLNGYTLW
+350 ASTEATLNGYTLW
-363 ILNLSKFFDK
+363 VINLSKFFDK
-373 NFAYIMAGLV
+373 NFVYLLSGFI
-383 LIISV
+383 LIIVV
-388 IIALY
+388 IIIFY
-393 KNVKSFRKNFQ
+393 KKVKSFRKSLQ

-410 PLFGNIIIY
+410 PIFGKIIIY
-419 KEMNIFA
+419 KEMNVFA

-441 SMNLLSEITTN
+441 SMNLLSEITKN

-458 MFRTINNIARGEK
+458 MFKTINNIAKGEK
-471 ISTSFKD
+471 ISESFKN
-478 QWAVPEVAYYMI
+478 QWAVPEVAYFMI

-499 AAMMSKVADYYQ
+499 AAMMDKVAQYYQ

-526 PAMII
+526 PTMII
-531 FLAVIVGGIVLAVI
+531 FLAVVVGGIVLAVI
-545 LPMFSLYSQ
+545 LPMFSLYNQ

>member
-1 MKKQSPI
+1 MNNQNI
-8 IKILLFPI
+8 ILKILLFPF
-16 NLLKYEALGIYYTCY
+16 NLLKYEVLGIYYTIY

-45 DIIFKNYEKSS
+45 DKIFNNYEK
-56 KKNSDIK
+56 KQKNKVGI
-63 EMVEEEVNLDSGI
+63 ETLEEETINLDSGVE
-76 SAFKDEEKQVEKKDS
+76 AF
-91 KKETKKEDQYKL
+91 KKETEKTKLNNEPAQKEETKL
-103 EYTETLEDKWN
+103 EYKPTLEDKWQD
-114 KFYNNLS
+114 FYNNLS
-121 FVKKKK
+121 FVKKQK
-127 EKDLA
+127 EA
-132 QNRSLFEILQTDTER
+132 QKIQNQSLYAALQTDTER

-153 YKYVALDNSGKKV
+153 YKYTAIDSSGKKV
-166 TNTFYAY
+166 TGVFYAY

-179 TYLTGEGYTVL
+179 TYLTNEGNTVL
-190 SIETS
+190 TIETN

-208 NFHFK
+208 NYRFR

-238 RILGKQMSKSPRK
+238 RILGKQMIKRHLIK
-251 KKVFDS
+251 RVFDS

-294 ELEETLDDLADY
+294 ELEETLDDLASY
-306 YTELENT
+306 YTELDNT

-324 AIISIFSIAVVVFI
+324 AIISVFSVAVVVFI
-338 LLYVIPQFEGVY
+338 MLYVIPQFEGVY
-350 SSTGATLNGYTLW
+350 ASTEATLNGYTLW
-363 ILNLSKFFDK
+363 VLNLSKFFDK
-373 NFAYIMAGLV
+373 NFVYLLSGFI
-383 LIISV
+383 LIIVV
-388 IIALY
+388 IIIFY
-393 KNVKSFRKNFQ
+393 KKIKSFRKSLQ

-410 PLFGNIIIY
+410 PIFGKIIIY
-419 KEMNIFA
+419 KEMNVFA

-441 SMNLLSEITTN
+441 SMNLLSEITKN

-458 MFRTINNIARGEK
+458 MFKTINNIAKGEK
-471 ISTSFKD
+471 ISESFKN
-478 QWAVPEVAYYMI
+478 QWAVPEVAYFMI

-499 AAMMSKVADYYQ
+499 AAMMDKVAEYYQ

-526 PAMII
+526 PTMII
-531 FLAVIVGGIVLAVI
+531 FLAVVVGGIVLAVI
-545 LPMFSLYSQ
+545 LPMFSLYNQ

>member
-1 MKKQSPI
+1 MNNQNI
-8 IKILLFPI
+8 ILKILLFPF
-16 NLLKYEALGIYYTCY
+16 NLLKYEVLGIYYTIY

-45 DIIFKNYEKSS
+45 DKIFNNYEK
-56 KKNSDIK
+56 KQKNKVGI
-63 EMVEEEVNLDSGI
+63 ETLEEETVNLDSGVE
-76 SAFKDEEKQVEKKDS
+76 AFN
-91 KKETKKEDQYKL
+91 KETKKTKLNNEPAQKEETKLKYKP
-103 EYTETLEDKWN
+103 TLEDKWQD
-114 KFYNNLS
+114 FYNNLS
-121 FVKKKK
+121 FVKKQK
-127 EKDLA
+127 EA
-132 QNRSLFEILQTDTER
+132 QKIQNQSLYAALQTDTER

-153 YKYVALDNSGKKV
+153 YKYTAIDSSGKKV
-166 TNTFYAY
+166 TGVFYAY

-179 TYLTGEGYTVL
+179 TYLTNEGNTVL
-190 SIETS
+190 TIETS

-208 NFHFK
+208 NYRFR

-251 KKVFDS
+251 KRVFDS

-294 ELEETLDDLADY
+294 ELEETLDDLASY
-306 YTELENT
+306 YTELDNT

-324 AIISIFSIAVVVFI
+324 AIISVFSVAVVVFI
-338 LLYVIPQFEGVY
+338 MLYVIPQFEGVY
-350 SSTGATLNGYTLW
+350 ASTEATLNGYTLW
-363 ILNLSKFFDK
+363 VLNLSKFFDK
-373 NFAYIMAGLV
+373 NFVHLLSGFI
-383 LIISV
+383 LIIVV
-388 IIALY
+388 IIILY
-393 KNVKSFRKNFQ
+393 KKVKSFRKSLQ

-410 PLFGNIIIY
+410 PIFGKIIIY
-419 KEMNIFA
+419 KEMNVFA

-441 SMNLLSEITTN
+441 SMNLLSEITKN

-458 MFRTINNIARGEK
+458 MFKTINNIAKGEK
-471 ISTSFKD
+471 ISESFKN
-478 QWAVPEVAYYMI
+478 QWAVPEVAYFMI

-499 AAMMSKVADYYQ
+499 AAMMDKVAQYYQ

-526 PAMII
+526 PTMII
-531 FLAVIVGGIVLAVI
+531 FLAVVVGGIVLAVI
-545 LPMFSLYSQ
+545 LPMFSLYNQ

>member
-1 MKKQSPI
+1 
-8 IKILLFPI
+8 
-16 NLLKYEALGIYYTCY
+16 
-31 ALLYPFI
+31 
-38 FIFNKIG
+38 
-45 DIIFKNYEKSS
+45 
-56 KKNSDIK
+56 
-63 EMVEEEVNLDSGI
+63 
-76 SAFKDEEKQVEKKDS
+76 
-91 KKETKKEDQYKL
+91 
-103 EYTETLEDKWN
+103 
-114 KFYNNLS
+114 
-121 FVKKKK
+121 
-127 EKDLA
+127 
-132 QNRSLFEILQTDTER
+132 
-147 SEKPVT
+147 
-153 YKYVALDNSGKKV
+153 
-166 TNTFYAY
+166 
-173 SKMEVY
+173 MEVY

-208 NFHFK
+208 NFRFK

-238 RILGKQMSKSPRK
+238 RILGKQMSKNPRK

-266 SFSSALE
+266 YFSSSLE
-273 KQRNSFPALLISMVK
+273 KQRNSFPALLISMLK

-324 AIISIFSIAVVVFI
+324 AIISVFSIAVIVFI
-338 LLYVIPQFEGVY
+338 MLYVIPQFEGVY
-350 SSTGATLNGYTLW
+350 ASTGATLNGYTLW
-363 ILNLSKFFDK
+363 ILNLSKFFDT
-373 NFAYIMAGLV
+373 NFALIIGGLV
-383 LIISV
+383 IIIS
-388 IIALY
+388 IIIILY
-393 KNVKSFRKNFQ
+393 KKVKSFRKNFQ
-404 IFAMKL
+404 IFAMKI
-410 PLFGNIIIY
+410 PIFGKIIIY

-458 MFRTINNIARGEK
+458 MFRTVNNIARGEK

-526 PAMII
+526 PVMII
-531 FLAVIVGGIVLAVI
+531 FLAVVVGGIVLAVI